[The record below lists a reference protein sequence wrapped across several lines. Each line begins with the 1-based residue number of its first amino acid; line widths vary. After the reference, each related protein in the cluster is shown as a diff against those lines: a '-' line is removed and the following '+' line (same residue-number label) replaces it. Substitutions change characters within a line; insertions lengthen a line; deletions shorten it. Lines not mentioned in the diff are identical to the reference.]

1 LTGED
6 HALRR
11 AHAARRRR
19 SLAILA
25 ALLALVGLLYAVTM
39 ARVGRQ
45 LEIRQAAPAARP

>member
-6 HALRR
+6 HGPRQ

-25 ALLALVGLLYAVTM
+25 VLFALVGLFYAISM
-39 ARVGRQ
+39 ARVGKQ
-45 LEIRQAAPAARP
+45 LEMRPAAPTARP